1 MYRAILPNLFTI
13 GNLFCGFLAIHYILQ
28 GNFGSAAWLIVLG
41 GVLDKMDGLIAR
53 FMGKDS
59 RFGVEFDSLVDICTF
74 GVAPALVFYLSYPNS
89 GWSLIIA
96 FVYLLCGALRLAR
109 FNAFS
114 LDHEKGDYYLGLPIP
129 VAAICLTQFVVFSAD
144 SWIGGHTAR
153 LAAPLVLLL
162 SLIMVSRFEY
172 DPIPNF
178 RASGLGGRLRQIYF
192 LVSVTCMIIP
202 STQGIFFIL
211 ITIYVLSGVY
221 RSIVGLFS
229 DEVTQHA

>member
-28 GNFGSAAWLIVLG
+28 GSFGPATWLIVLG

-59 RFGVEFDSLVDICTF
+59 RFGIEFDSLVDICTF
-74 GVAPALVFYLSYPNS
+74 GVAPALMVYLSYQKS
-89 GWSLIIA
+89 GWGLIIA
-96 FVYLLCGALRLAR
+96 FVYLLCGTLRLAR
-109 FNAFS
+109 FNALS
-114 LDHEKGDYYLGLPIP
+114 LDDEKGDYYLGLPIP
-129 VAAICLTQFVVFSAD
+129 MAAICLTQYVAFAGD
-144 SWIGGHTAR
+144 TWIGGHTDG

-178 RASGLGGRLRQIYF
+178 RASGLGGRFKQIYF
-192 LVSVTCMIIP
+192 LVSVTFMIHP
-202 STQGIFFIL
+202 STQGLFFIL
-211 ITIYVLSGVY
+211 LTVYVLSGVY
-221 RSIVGLFS
+221 RRIVGLFS
-229 DEVTQHA
+229 DEITQHA